1 MFTDKQIKLAIFAVD
16 VTPEVGHPL
25 CCGWLPPALG
35 TTDPVLAKGIVLT
48 DGEQPVVLC
57 AIDWCEISNHSY
69 EAWKRVLAEA
79 AGTIPERVTVHCTH
93 PHCTPWMDEYAQ
105 QLVDGQDG
113 IDNICDVAWCNATLH
128 RVGEMVRRCTSRLQP
143 VTHLEVGR
151 ARVDRVASNRRI
163 LGPDGKIKAVR
174 WTRTEDPAVRAEP
187 EGLIDPW
194 LKTISLWNEDSKL
207 AVLHYYAVHPTS
219 YQDSYITPDFTGLAR
234 ERRQADD
241 SALHVYFTEC
251 AGNITAGKYND
262 GAHELREV
270 FTDRICQAMVEAE
283 RQARRVPI
291 KSFRWV
297 TAPVYPPPGDDATE
311 AHLTGIL
318 TDSSQPSR
326 DRSRAAFKLAYL
338 ERSNIPITIA
348 ALHFDQAVSLL
359 HLPAE
364 AFMEYQYFAQQ
375 QRPNRVVAVPAYGD
389 CGPGYICMERSYEE
403 GGYEPIDS
411 FVSGKSE
418 AVLKAAI
425 AQVLS
430 DYDCS

>member
-1 MFTDKQIKLAIFAVD
+1 MQIEKSVKLATFTVD
-16 VTPEVGHPL
+16 VTPNVGHPL
-25 CCGWLPPALG
+25 CGGWLPPALG
-35 TTDPVLAKGIVLT
+35 AADPIFAKGVVLT
-48 DGEQPVVLC
+48 DGELPVVLC
-57 AIDWCEISNHSY
+57 AIDWCEISNRSY

-79 AGTIPERVTVHCTH
+79 AGTVPDRVSVHCTH

-105 QLVDGQDG
+105 HLVDGQGG
-113 IDNICDVAWCNATLH
+113 IDNICDVGWCSTALQ
-128 RVGEMVRRCTSRLQP
+128 RVGEAVRQCTSKLQP
-143 VTHLEVGR
+143 ITHLEVGQ

-174 WTRTEDPAVRAEP
+174 WTRTDDPAVRAEP

-194 LKTISLWNEDSKL
+194 LKSVSLWNEDARL

-234 ERRQADD
+234 ERRQAED
-241 SALHVYFTEC
+241 SAFHVYFTEC

-270 FTDRICQAMVEAE
+270 FTDRIYRAMVESE
-283 RQARRVPI
+283 RGARRAPI

-297 TAPVYPPPGDDATE
+297 TTPVHLPPGEDMTE
-311 AHLTGIL
+311 AHLTAIL
-318 TDSSQPSR
+318 TDNTQHSR

-338 ERSNIPITIA
+338 ERSATPIQIS
-348 ALHFDQAVSLL
+348 ALHFDQAASLL

-364 AFMEYQYFAQQ
+364 SFMEYQYFAQQ
-375 QRPNRVVAVPAYGD
+375 LRPDRVVAVPAYGD
-389 CGPGYICMERSYEE
+389 CGPGYICMEQSYEE

-425 AQVLS
+425 TRVMAE
-430 DYDCS
+430 